1 MQWDVS
7 ERASTEKLRARPRR
21 IGCVRGSL
29 VTATSEAAS
38 GLYASCVVDIAR
50 RMMWPLL
57 CIVDEPETCSSSIK
71 TLIVNKQI
79 KLTKRLDNVCAR

>member
-29 VTATSEAAS
+29 VTATSEAA
-38 GLYASCVVDIAR
+38 LYASCVVDIAR